1 MTTEQSSEE
10 KELAEKLRN
19 MTDQEVIDYYNS
31 RPMKKYDRL
40 NFAYVKVHVL
50 LDYMKVIN
58 SNHSQLVSPANRV
71 SAQSGKVSPSAMLW
85 QYVIMEVCSF
95 YEVIEKMMN
104 QGVSGLPE
112 IPEYY
117 RKILKSFRG
126 QVIAHLN
133 PHGNL
138 QTTADWMAEFT
149 KANKIPAETI
159 LNDFEGYYKSCRAI
173 LRNDMS

>member
-1 MTTEQSSEE
+1 MTIEQSPEE

-19 MTDQEVIDYYNS
+19 MTDQEVVSYYSS
-31 RPMKKYDRL
+31 RPMRKYDRL

-50 LDYMKVIN
+50 LDYINVIN
-58 SNHSQLVSPANRV
+58 SNHSQLVSPANHV

-95 YEVIEKMMN
+95 YEVIEKMKN
-104 QGVSGLPE
+104 QGVGDLPD

-117 RKILKSFRG
+117 RKALKSFRG

-133 PHGNL
+133 PYGNL
-138 QTTADWMAEFT
+138 QTTADWMTEFI
-149 KANKIPAETI
+149 KANKIPIETI
-159 LNDFEGYYKSCRAI
+159 IKDFESYYNSCKTI
-173 LRNDMS
+173 LGNDIS